1 MARRKNVKVEEVKAV
16 EAVVEAAPVAEV
28 APVAEEAPAEE
39 AVKAEK
45 APEKKTPA
53 KRGAA
58 KKAAA
63 KKTAEKPA
71 AKKTAAKKTAAST
84 ELFIQYQGIQVSYG
98 ELVEKAKAFAGVA
111 DPKSVSI
118 YVKPEDYKVYYVI
131 DEDNIGDFA
140 L

>member
-1 MARRKNVKVEEVKAV
+1 MAKKKTVNVEEVKAA
-16 EAVVEAAPVAEV
+16 EAVVEAAPVVEAAAV
-28 APVAEEAPAEE
+28 EAPAE
-39 AVKAEK
+39 
-45 APEKKTPA
+45 
-53 KRGAA
+53 

-63 KKTAEKPA
+63 KKPA
-71 AKKTAAKKTAAST
+71 AKKTAAKKPAAKPAAKKTAAKKAAASAD
-84 ELFIQYQGIQVSYG
+84 LFIQYQGIQVSYA

-111 DPKSVSI
+111 EPKSVSI

>member
-1 MARRKNVKVEEVKAV
+1 MARKSTVKVEETKAA
-16 EAVVEAAPVAEV
+16 EAVVEAAPVV
-28 APVAEEAPAEE
+28 EEAPAE
-39 AVKAEK
+39 KK
-45 APEKKTPA
+45 APAKKP
-53 KRGAA
+53 AA
-58 KKAAA
+58 KKAPA

-71 AKKTAAKKTAAST
+71 AKKKTSAKKTASA
-84 ELFIQYQGIQVSYG
+84 ELFIQYQGIQISYN

-111 DPKSVSI
+111 EPKSVSI

>member
-1 MARRKNVKVEEVKAV
+1 MAKKRTVKVEEVKAA
-16 EAVVEAAPVAEV
+16 ETVVEAAPVVEEAVAEV
-28 APVAEEAPAEE
+28 VSEAPAVE
-39 AVKAEK
+39 
-45 APEKKTPA
+45 TPA
-53 KRGAA
+53 AEAKATAKKPAA
-58 KKAAA
+58 KRAAA
-63 KKTAEKPA
+63 KKTTAKPA
-71 AKKTAAKKTAAST
+71 AKKSAAGKAAVSA
-84 ELFIQYQGIQVSYG
+84 ELFIQYQGIQVSYS